1 MSLGDA
7 LFIAFV
13 PTLFAFFLSWLIMS
27 DSKVE
32 DIKKMFQF
40 FIPKKKRNK

>member
-1 MSLGDA
+1 MGIGDV

-13 PTLFAFFLSWLIMS
+13 PTTFAFFLSWLIMS

-32 DIKKMFQF
+32 DIKKMFRLITF
-40 FIPKKKRNK
+40 KKGNN

>member
-1 MSLGDA
+1 MGIGDV

-13 PTLFAFFLSWLIMS
+13 PTTSAFFLSWLIMS

-32 DIKKMFQF
+32 DIKKMFRF
-40 FIPKKKRNK
+40 FTPKKRNN

>member
-1 MSLGDA
+1 MGLGDA

-32 DIKKMFQF
+32 DIKKVLQF
-40 FIPKKKRNK
+40 FARKKGN